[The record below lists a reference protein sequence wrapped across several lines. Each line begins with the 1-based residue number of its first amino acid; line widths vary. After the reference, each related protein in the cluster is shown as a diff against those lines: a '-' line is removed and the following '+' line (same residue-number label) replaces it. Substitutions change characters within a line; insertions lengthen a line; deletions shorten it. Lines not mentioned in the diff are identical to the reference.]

1 MSSLSNSTS
10 DIDIRHPECWNLLM
24 RLDGSAIKFIL
35 YSDEEN
41 DSLISRKLPLNV
53 TGDDYLKALE
63 NCIYDNPVLI
73 QDYKHIAVSIESS
86 RFAVLPV
93 EVSDE
98 DLMNDIM
105 DYMYV
110 GDSEDRYI
118 CDLTSGK
125 STIAF
130 TVPQG
135 VVSFLQRTFN
145 MPEIV
150 HHLVPLC
157 AYSAEKSTKSGISK
171 MFVYLSDNRM
181 DMCIYRKGE
190 LLMAN
195 TFRYR
200 NSEEP
205 SYYILNAWQTF
216 GMDVLTDELQLSG
229 DKMIRDLLMP
239 ILRKYISYVMPI
251 IFPAA
256 AMKIGQDAIKAP
268 FDLILLSQCV
278 L

>member
-1 MSSLSNSTS
+1 MSSLSNTTS
-10 DIDIRHPECWNLLM
+10 DIEIRHPERWNLIM
-24 RLDGSAIKFIL
+24 RLGSNTIKFIL
-35 YSDEEN
+35 YSDEEEN
-41 DSLISRKLPLNV
+41 SLICRELPLSLS
-53 TGDDYLKALE
+53 GDDYLKVLE

-73 QDYKHIAVSIESS
+73 QDYKRVAVSVESS
-86 RFAVLPV
+86 RFVVLPK
-93 EVSDE
+93 EVNDE
-98 DLMNDIM
+98 DSMNNIM

-110 GDSEDRYI
+110 GDSDDRYM
-118 CDLTSGK
+118 CDLADGK
-125 STIAF
+125 CSIAF
-130 TVPQG
+130 TVPHG
-135 VVSFLQRTFN
+135 VVMFLRRTFD
-145 MPEIV
+145 MPKIV

-157 AYSAEKSTKSGISK
+157 TYSAVKSEKSGISK
-171 MFVYLSDNRM
+171 MFVHLSDNRM

-190 LLMAN
+190 LLMTN

-200 NSEEP
+200 NNEEP

-216 GMDVLTDELQLSG
+216 GMDSLTDELQLSG
-229 DKMIRDLLMP
+229 DKTVRDMLMP
-239 ILRKYISYVMPI
+239 MLRKYISYVMPI